1 MVLYVIGF
9 DCFFYCGFR
18 EVPVNEVQI
27 EGGNC
32 SNSIPRGKQEDC
44 TNSETCDE
52 QEQHRGQG
60 DAPPNKS

>member
-1 MVLYVIGF
+1 M
-9 DCFFYCGFR
+9 
-18 EVPVNEVQI
+18 NEVQI